1 MPTSK
6 MSSESSSSE
15 PDDREISSSDEPL
28 TEAPNDHLER
38 AIKIRDDPSEN
49 TDSPALL
56 LSSDA
61 SELRL
66 DTYEHLT
73 GDPESEADADA
84 DAEDSDG
91 WESELEP
98 HEYTVTELINTINC
112 NKIALPDEAQVQDFE
127 DTGDDNKDTSAA
139 GYQFVKTR
147 VDIGKIMKAFKE
159 AQWPLDLATGER
171 IDPAVKLVKRAKSV
185 NIHQKRENLGKVR
198 RKDWGLGEKREKGIE
213 RVEEGE
219 GNSEEEDLKAADNKE
234 ERRHEEQVDKWEY
247 AEVLKQE
254 REGAYSPS
262 VYSQ

>member
-6 MSSESSSSE
+6 MSGESSPPE
-15 PDDREISSSDEPL
+15 PDDREISSSDESL
-28 TEAPNDHLER
+28 TETPPNDRLER
-38 AIKIRDDPSEN
+38 AIKIRDDPSED

-66 DTYEHLT
+66 DTYEHHT
-73 GDPESEADADA
+73 GDPESEADA

-98 HEYTVTELINTINC
+98 HEYTATELINTINC
-112 NKIALPDEAQVQDFE
+112 NKIALPDEVE
-127 DTGDDNKDTSAA
+127 VRGLEVLGDDNKDTSAA

-171 IDPAVKLVKRAKSV
+171 IDPAVKLVKRAKSG
-185 NIHQKRENLGKVR
+185 NIHQREKLGDER
-198 RKDWGLGEKREKGIE
+198 RKDWGWLDEKKGKGIE
-213 RVEEGE
+213 RVKAGE
-219 GNSEEEDLKAADNKE
+219 RSTEEEDVGAAENNE
-234 ERRHEEQVDKWEY
+234 ERRHEEQADRWEY

-254 REGAYSPS
+254 RECAYSPS

>member
-15 PDDREISSSDEPL
+15 PDDREISSSDELL
-28 TEAPNDHLER
+28 TETSNDRLER
-38 AIKIRDDPSEN
+38 AIKIRDDPSEDTN
-49 TDSPALL
+49 SPALL

-61 SELRL
+61 SVLRL
-66 DTYEHLT
+66 DTYEHPT
-73 GDPESEADADA
+73 GDPESEADA

-127 DTGDDNKDTSAA
+127 VPGDDNKDTSAA

-159 AQWPLDLATGER
+159 TQWPLDLATGEK
-171 IDPAVKLVKRAKSV
+171 IDPAVKLVKRAKSG
-185 NIHQKRENLGKVR
+185 NIHQKREKLGEER
-198 RKDWGLGEKREKGIE
+198 RKDWGLDEKKGKGIE
-213 RVEEGE
+213 RVKEEEG
-219 GNSEEEDLKAADNKE
+219 STEEEDVKVAENSE
-234 ERRHEEQVDKWEY
+234 ERRHEEQVDRWEY